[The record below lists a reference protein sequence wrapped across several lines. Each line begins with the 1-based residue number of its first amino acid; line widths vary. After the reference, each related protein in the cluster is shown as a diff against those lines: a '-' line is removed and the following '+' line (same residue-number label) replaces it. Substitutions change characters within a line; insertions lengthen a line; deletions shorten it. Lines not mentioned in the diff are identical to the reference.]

1 MENRLIIQKV
11 KEQGIIPLFF
21 HSDLQVSINVIDA
34 LYKAGIRIVEYTN
47 RGEAALVNFTAL
59 VKEKKTRWPELL
71 LAIGTIKTSKEADS
85 FISAGADFIIAP
97 VVTPEVAYTVH
108 EAGKLWIPGCMTPTE
123 IATAHSLGARFVK
136 LFPGNIL
143 GPGFVSAIKELFPD
157 MLFMPTGGV
166 ELTEKNLTEWFST
179 GVIAVGLGSKLI
191 TKEVLESQQYDQLT
205 ALTQKGLELVRS
217 IKR

>member
-123 IATAHSLGARFVK
+123 IATAHGLGARFVK

>member
-1 MENRLIIQKV
+1 MENRLIIQKI

-59 VKEKKTRWPELL
+59 VKEKKSRWPELL

-123 IATAHSLGARFVK
+123 IASAHSLGARFVK

-166 ELTEKNLTEWFST
+166 ELTEKNLTDWFKT

-205 ALTQKGLELVRS
+205 ALTQQGLELVRS